1 MRAWLQVGLLA
12 VLGAA
17 LAASGFGQSV
27 AEAARQEQARKS
39 SARPAQRV
47 YTNEDFPA
55 RLPESAPAPA
65 ASAEDKEKEPAAAQQ
80 SRKLS
85 ADEIRSAVLAQKRK
99 VRVLDGRL
107 AELQR
112 QLDEWN
118 NANVWTWCP
127 NNPYY
132 YNPYEDWCETP
143 QRLQLEV
150 NKVKGER
157 DEAQGALEQMQE
169 EARRMGYRSVVY
181 DPD

>member
-1 MRAWLQVGLLA
+1 MRAWFQVGLLA
-12 VLGAA
+12 VVAGVLP
-17 LAASGFGQSV
+17 ASGFGQSV

-39 SARPAQRV
+39 SARPAPRV

-55 RLPESAPAPA
+55 RLPESAPAV
-65 ASAEDKEKEPAAAQQ
+65 SAQEKEQEAPAPQQ
-80 SRKLS
+80 SKKLS
-85 ADEIRSAVLAQKRK
+85 AEEVRSAVLTQKRK
-99 VRVLDGRL
+99 VRILDGRL

-112 QLDEWN
+112 QMDEWN
-118 NANVWTWCP
+118 NANVSTWCP

-132 YNPYEDWCETP
+132 YNPYEDWCQTP
-143 QRLQLEV
+143 ARLQLEI
-150 NKVKGER
+150 NQVKAQR